1 MYQLL
6 RKDVAFKGL
15 AVLLAI
21 LLWLYV
27 VNSKKPADGKNLDG
41 SGGRPK
47 LAGPAGPQKSAW

>member
-27 VNSKKPADGKNLDG
+27 VNSKTRRWKNLDG